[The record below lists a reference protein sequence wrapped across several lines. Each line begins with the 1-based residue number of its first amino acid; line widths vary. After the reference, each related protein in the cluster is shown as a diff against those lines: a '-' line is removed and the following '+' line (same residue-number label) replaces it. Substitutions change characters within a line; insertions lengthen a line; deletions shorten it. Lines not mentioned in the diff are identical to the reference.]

1 MLLDFKTTKKLLA
14 EYKIPQAKAKIVKTA
29 KEAILFSKQNGF
41 PVVLK
46 IFSPKIIHKT
56 DIGGV
61 IVDIENE
68 KDLLTSWA
76 KIEKIAKTKK
86 TKIVIQKMIPG
97 EQIIIG
103 AKQDS
108 VFGPIVAFGLG
119 GIFVE
124 VLKDISFR
132 LAPINN
138 KEAKKMISEIQGNKI
153 LNGYRNREPV
163 NFKKLEKILLSLSLM
178 ISKEQKIKEIDL
190 NPVIANKQDVFVIDA
205 KIVI

>member
-1 MLLDFKTTKKLLA
+1 MLLDFESTKKLLSK
-14 EYKIPQAKAKIVKTA
+14 YNIPQVKANIVKDI
-29 KEAILFSKQNGF
+29 KQAILFSRQNGF

-61 IVDIENE
+61 IIDIKNE
-68 KDLLTSWA
+68 KDLLTSWQ

-86 TKIVIQKMIPG
+86 TEIIIQKMVFG

-103 AKQDS
+103 AKRDS

-124 VLKDISFR
+124 ILKDVSFR
-132 LAPINN
+132 LAPITN
-138 KEAKKMISEIQGNKI
+138 KEAKEMIDEIKGNKI
-153 LNGYRNREPV
+153 LKGYRNRESV
-163 NFKKLEKILLSLSLM
+163 NLRKIEEVLLSISQM
-178 ISKEQKIKEIDL
+178 ISKEYQIKEIDL
-190 NPVIANKQDVFVIDA
+190 NPVIANKKDIFVIDA
-205 KIVI
+205 KIIV